1 MGKNT
6 WANRVETGI
15 RKHTRVALNGAPTVY
30 YSVSANCEIN
40 GERVRTKYFDTL
52 EEARMYRKLIANA
65 KKIRDFKTVDAC
77 YVDKNAWPHNIL
89 NAMNINIEAFPDT
102 YDEIAENF
110 EERFNELQVLPDRE
124 LRITI
129 ESFKEYRTLTEI
141 GEEFGL
147 TTNRIQQLRARAIR
161 RLMAPVVRRKF
172 TEIKDKMEVLNAEET
187 KRIREEIESKLTLEV
202 AMEVVAK
209 AYDFENAEALDKWLK
224 RSEVI
229 LPDSDL
235 QSDDRIENLDLSCR
249 SLNCLKRISVETIGD
264 LLNLS
269 MEDLMRVRNMGRKS
283 AKEICERLLAHN
295 LRLKEK
301 NI

>member
-6 WANRVETGI
+6 WVNRVETGI

-65 KKIRDFKTVDAC
+65 KKIRDFKEVDAF

-89 NAMNINIEAFPDT
+89 NAMLIDIEKFPDT

-110 EERFNELQVLPDRE
+110 EERFNEAQALPDRE
-124 LRITI
+124 LRIVI
-129 ESFKEYRTLTEI
+129 ESFKEYRTLAEI

-147 TTNRIQQLRARAIR
+147 TTNRIQQLRAKAIR
-161 RLMAPVVRRKF
+161 RLMSPAVRRKF

-187 KRIREEIESKLTLEV
+187 KRIREEIEGKITLEV

-209 AYDFENAEALDKWLK
+209 AYDFENVETLGKWLK

-229 LPDSDL
+229 LPESDL
-235 QSDDRIENLDLSCR
+235 QLDDRIEILDLSCR
-249 SLNCLKRISVETIGD
+249 ALNCLKRASVETIGD

-269 MEDLMRVRNMGRKS
+269 VEDLMKVRNMGRKS
-283 AKEICERLLAHN
+283 MKEIRERLLAHN
-295 LRLKEK
+295 LVLKEK